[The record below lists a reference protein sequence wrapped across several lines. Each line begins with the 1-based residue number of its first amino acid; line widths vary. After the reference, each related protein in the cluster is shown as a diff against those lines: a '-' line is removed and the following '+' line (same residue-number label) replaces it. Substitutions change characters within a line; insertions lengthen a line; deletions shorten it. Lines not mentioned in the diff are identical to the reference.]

1 MLIYFNENNVW
12 IDRLECARI
21 YSYSDCNRLYMEDQQ
36 EVVGFDGGS
45 SLIMEWYAVAGLTTM
60 TVFIGLIALRLAKD
74 ELLLRRK
81 RLMIDNY

>member
-1 MLIYFNENNVW
+1 MQG
-12 IDRLECARI
+12 
-21 YSYSDCNRLYMEDQQ
+21 QQ
-36 EVVGFDGGS
+36 KVAGLDGGS

-60 TVFIGLIALRLAKD
+60 TVFIGLISLRLAKD

>member
-1 MLIYFNENNVW
+1 VW
-12 IDRLECARI
+12 IDRLGCARI